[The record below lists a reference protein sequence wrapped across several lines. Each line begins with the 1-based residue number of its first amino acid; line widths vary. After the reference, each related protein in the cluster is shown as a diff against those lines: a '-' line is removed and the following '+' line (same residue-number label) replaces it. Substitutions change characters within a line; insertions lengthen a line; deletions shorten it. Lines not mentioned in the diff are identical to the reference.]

1 MHKRKSNQPMTWLS
15 PLITVS
21 SACNTGAKNSA
32 LSSPKISR
40 APSKIRCSSQEMI
53 FAYSPSNLPKPR
65 ITAHKRSTSDANLNN
80 LLKFKPKKSKLI
92 KQRRSEVQIANK
104 ETSMLLKKALETL
117 EDKNYLNTCKLL
129 ELKSPSSPKLQPIQP
144 VPRIHSRGYS
154 TAQILSKPKPAPSP
168 TFKLAH
174 LKGRNVIKAP
184 KIFKNQIFTDI
195 YDERGNHDRV
205 IEMSDYLDYSTI
217 NSERSNTP
225 LFSIRAPILLSTSL
239 DSSDLRYEDI
249 SDKDTCSVEES
260 THELP
265 KVMEIN
271 LKSKLKKLFTS
282 KSRVLTREVSV
293 NSECKNRQ
301 KHV

>member
-1 MHKRKSNQPMTWLS
+1 
-15 PLITVS
+15 
-21 SACNTGAKNSA
+21 
-32 LSSPKISR
+32 
-40 APSKIRCSSQEMI
+40 MI

-65 ITAHKRSTSDANLNN
+65 ITAHKRSISDVNLNN
-80 LLKFKPKKSKLI
+80 LLKFNTQKPKPTKNL
-92 KQRRSEVQIANK
+92 RSEAQITNK
-104 ETSMLLKKALETL
+104 ETSILLKKALKTL
-117 EDKNYLNTCKLL
+117 EDRNYLNTCKLL
-129 ELKSPSSPKLQPIQP
+129 ELKSPLSPKLQPIHQ

-154 TAQILSKPKPAPSP
+154 TSHALPQPKPAPSAA
-168 TFKLAH
+168 FKLAH

-225 LFSIRAPILLSTSL
+225 LFSVRAPILLSTSL

-249 SDKDTCSVEES
+249 SEKDTCNIDES

-282 KSRVLTREVSV
+282 KSRALTREVSM

-301 KHV
+301 RMYEECKNLNIIE

>member
-1 MHKRKSNQPMTWLS
+1 
-15 PLITVS
+15 
-21 SACNTGAKNSA
+21 
-32 LSSPKISR
+32 
-40 APSKIRCSSQEMI
+40 
-53 FAYSPSNLPKPR
+53 
-65 ITAHKRSTSDANLNN
+65 
-80 LLKFKPKKSKLI
+80 
-92 KQRRSEVQIANK
+92 
-104 ETSMLLKKALETL
+104 
-117 EDKNYLNTCKLL
+117 
-129 ELKSPSSPKLQPIQP
+129 
-144 VPRIHSRGYS
+144 
-154 TAQILSKPKPAPSP
+154 
-168 TFKLAH
+168 
-174 LKGRNVIKAP
+174 VIKAP

-225 LFSIRAPILLSTSL
+225 LFSVRAPILLSTSL

-249 SDKDTCSVEES
+249 SEKDTCNIDES

-282 KSRVLTREVSV
+282 KSRALTREVSM

-301 KHV
+301 RMYEECKNLNIIE

>member
-1 MHKRKSNQPMTWLS
+1 MTWLS
-15 PLITVS
+15 PLVPVS

-32 LSSPKISR
+32 VNSPKISR
-40 APSKIRCSSQEMI
+40 APSKTRCSSQELI

-80 LLKFKPKKSKLI
+80 LLKFKPQKPKLI
-92 KQRRSEVQIANK
+92 KKRRSEVQISNK
-104 ETSMLLKKALETL
+104 ETSILLKKALQTL
-117 EDKNYLNTCKLL
+117 EDKNYLSTCKLL
-129 ELKSPSSPKLQPIQP
+129 ELKSPSSPKLQP
-144 VPRIHSRGYS
+144 VARIHSRGNS
-154 TAQILSKPKPAPSP
+154 TAQALPQPKPEPSP
-168 TFKLAH
+168 IFKLGH
-174 LKGRNVIKAP
+174 LKGRSVIKAP

-217 NSERSNTP
+217 HSERSNTP
-225 LFSIRAPILLSTSL
+225 LFSVRAPILLSTSL

-249 SDKDTCSVEES
+249 SEKDTCSIEES

-282 KSRVLTREVSV
+282 KSRALTREVSM

-301 KHV
+301 KDV